1 MSNRPLA
8 IDDRLYQYILDVAVQ
23 ETPAQLALRE
33 ATRDHP
39 ASVMQI
45 APDQGQLMAFL
56 VRLIGAKRIIEIGT
70 FTGYSALCMAQALPP
85 DGSLVCCDI
94 SEEYT
99 DVGKPYWAQAG
110 VAERI
115 DLRIAPALDTLDALI
130 DHGDG
135 FDMAFIDADK
145 ENYAHYFERCLA
157 LVRPGGLIL
166 FDNTLWSGR
175 VADPTSDD
183 PDTLALRELNAA
195 LSGDDRVDIALATIA
210 DGLTLARVRD

>member
-8 IDDRLYQYILDVAVQ
+8 IDDRLYQYIIDVAVQ

-45 APDQGQLMAFL
+45 APDQGQFMSFL
-56 VRLIGAKRIIEIGT
+56 VKLIGARQIVEIGT
-70 FTGYSALCMAQALPP
+70 FTGYSALCMAQALPD
-85 DGSLVCCDI
+85 DGQLVCCDI

-99 DVGKPYWAQAG
+99 AVGRPFWSQAG

-115 DLRIAPALDTLDALI
+115 DLRIAPALDTLDALAAE
-130 DHGDG
+130 GRS

-145 ENYAHYFERCLA
+145 ENYAHYFERCLR
-157 LVRPGGLIL
+157 LVRAGGLIL
-166 FDNTLWSGR
+166 FDNTLWSGQ
-175 VADPTSDD
+175 VADPRCDD
-183 PDTLALRELNAA
+183 PDTLALRALNNA
-195 LSGDDRVDIALATIA
+195 LSSDPRVDIALATIA
-210 DGLTLARVRD
+210 DGLTLARVR

>member
-8 IDDRLYQYILDVAVQ
+8 IDDRLYQYIIDVAVQ
-23 ETPAQLALRE
+23 ESPAQQALRE

-45 APDQGQLMAFL
+45 APDQGQFMAFL
-56 VRLIGAKRIIEIGT
+56 VKLTGARNILEIGT
-70 FTGYSALCMAQALPP
+70 FTGYSALSMAQALPV
-85 DGSLVCCDI
+85 DGQLVCCDI

-99 DVGKPYWAQAG
+99 AIGKPYWAQAG

-115 DLRIAPALDTLDALI
+115 DLRIAPALDTLDALVAQ
-130 DHGDG
+130 GRS

-145 ENYAHYFERCLA
+145 DNYAHYFERCLQ

-175 VADPTSDD
+175 VADPRCDD
-183 PDTLALRELNAA
+183 PDTLALRALNTA
-195 LSGDDRVDIALATIA
+195 LSSDSRVDIALATIA
-210 DGLTLARVRD
+210 DGLTLARVR